1 MKCKCT
7 KLLLSRF
14 LEHQL
19 APKRRNRLEKHLQE
33 CIICQQE
40 LDKMLD
46 TVRIIQ
52 TVKDVDPPRDYRDVI
67 KALFHDNVEAGA
79 GCARRTSKECA
90 GNEYK

>member
-19 APKRRNRLEKHLQE
+19 EPKRHKRLEKHLQE

-40 LDKMLD
+40 LDKMLN

-67 KALFHDNVEAGA
+67 KDLIH
-79 GCARRTSKECA
+79 
-90 GNEYK
+90 NEG